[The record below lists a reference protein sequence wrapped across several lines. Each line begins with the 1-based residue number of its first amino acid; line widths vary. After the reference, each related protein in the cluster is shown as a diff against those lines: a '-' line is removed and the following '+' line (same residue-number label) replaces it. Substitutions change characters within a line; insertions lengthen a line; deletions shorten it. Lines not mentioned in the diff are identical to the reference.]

1 MVQKWRQTL
10 IEAAERDRNSRQ
22 MLADNGA
29 LMGGPSGYSPVME
42 MVHNDNAGLLE
53 QVFDDIG
60 WPGRD
65 KVSDDG
71 AAAAI
76 VIIQHAIS
84 RPMLQRRALQL
95 MLPEIP
101 KGQASAMDAA
111 YLADRIAVYEGRPQL
126 YGTQFDWDDKGQLS
140 PAKMDDPKKVDER
153 RTKLGLPN
161 MAETTKRMREGAAKA
176 GEKAPTDLAQ
186 RRTAFDAWARHT
198 GWRA

>member
-10 IEAAERDRNSRQ
+10 IEAVERDRTTRQ
-22 MLADNGA
+22 MLSDSGA
-29 LMGGPSGYSPVME
+29 LMGGESGINPVME
-42 MVHNDNAGLLE
+42 MVHSDNAGLLD

-65 KVSDDG
+65 KVGDDG

-76 VIIQHAIS
+76 VIIQHAVS
-84 RPMLQRRALQL
+84 SPMMLRRAIRL

-101 KGQASAMDAA
+101 KGNASAMDAA
-111 YLADRIAVYEGRPQL
+111 YLSDRIAVYEGRPQL

-140 PAKMDDPKKVDER
+140 PATMDNPKEVDER
-153 RTKLGLPN
+153 RKKLGLPN

-176 GEKAPTDLAQ
+176 GEKAPTDLKQ
-186 RRTAFDAWARHT
+186 RRAAFDGWARHV